1 MSAIATAFAQGGAG
15 IALVAGFALLC
26 VRQISVAF
34 ILITVQSIAVAVGAM
49 AMHRPLLA
57 LPPLVLAAWLWF
69 IREWAHQDSTEP
81 AGGPK
86 LGVCAGAVLAILC
99 QSQGNLG
106 LPLAAALLA
115 VLLAATRTAPFMRT
129 IALVALQNS
138 VIMAVCIGLPNNVD
152 LPLLLPLAC
161 VVLPLPLSAGLLI
174 PAVAAQ
180 AFRNRVWLGWTD
192 LVLSVAVFGATCLI
206 PLDPIAS
213 VLAPLLGLDGVL
225 RAETRRKRHA
235 GTQGLTPH
243 AARFTMAGRGLALLN
258 SIFVIAAVC
267 APAPLIAWFAILA
280 AIATALLP
288 TLRRRG
294 DQALLANVGAGILLA
309 GLLLQAA
316 APSTVAYLCLF
327 AGFAMIVA
335 VVPDLAAVAVAVL
348 LRLAIQQ
355 DFPSTAGT
363 LGVVLALLALF
374 GCAALLIRGRRPAVA
389 NIGEWATPAIAGEAP
404 GTSLWTSGPL
414 TIFTDPPSHVSAI
427 PNGNLRISSL
437 IPNQLA
443 LGSMARVPRSAAEPD
458 SMVTLTGDRATLF
471 LLSLASIATLAIC
484 IGSPD
489 GRFAALVLLILLILS
504 RSAARLTRG
513 PIATL
518 AFAGLAGIPPLGV
531 FPGLVLVVLAI
542 AGHDPWL
549 LPPLGLLAIPMMLAG
564 LPNRMPDL
572 RSASAFRSLFWIPLV
587 LALVA
592 GYGMPTGFSQWL
604 HITTAGQP

>member
-1 MSAIATAFAQGGAG
+1 MNAIATAFAQGGAG
-15 IALVAGFALLC
+15 IALVTGLALLC
-26 VRQISVAF
+26 VRQTSVAF
-34 ILITVQSIAVAVGAM
+34 ILITVQSSAVAVGAV

-69 IREWAHQDSTEP
+69 TREWTDHDATEP

-86 LGVCAGAVLAILC
+86 LGVCAGAALAILS

-106 LPLAAALLA
+106 LPLAATLLS

-138 VIMAVCIGLPNNVD
+138 VIMAVCIGLPNDAD

-174 PAVAAQ
+174 PVVAAH

-192 LVLSVAVFGATCLI
+192 LALSVAVLGATCLI
-206 PLDPIAS
+206 PLDPIGS
-213 VLAPLLGLDGVL
+213 VLAPVLGLDGVL
-225 RAETRRKRHA
+225 RAEARRKRHA
-235 GTQGLTPH
+235 GPQGLAPT
-243 AARFTMAGRGLALLN
+243 RFTMAGRGLALLN
-258 SIFVIAAVC
+258 SICVIAAVC

-280 AIATALLP
+280 AIAAALLP

-294 DQALLANVGAGILLA
+294 DQALLANAGAGIVLA
-309 GLLLQAA
+309 GIVLQAA
-316 APSTVAYLCLF
+316 TPSTVAYLCLF

-355 DFPSTAGT
+355 DFPSAAGT

-374 GCAALLIRGRRPAVA
+374 GCAALLIRGRRPAAA
-389 NIGEWATPAIAGEAP
+389 NIGEWATPALAGEAP

-414 TIFTDPPSHVSAI
+414 TIFTDPPSHLSAI

-437 IPNQLA
+437 IPNQMA

-458 SMVTLTGDRATLF
+458 SMVTLTSDRATLL
-471 LLSLASIATLAIC
+471 LLSQASIATLAIC
-484 IGSPD
+484 IGSPE
-489 GRFAALVLLILLILS
+489 GRFAALILLMLLILS

-531 FPGLVLVVLAI
+531 FPGLVLVVLAV

-592 GYGMPTGFSQWL
+592 GYGVPTGLAQWL
-604 HITTAGQP
+604 HITTAGHP